1 MPQYRYTY
9 KESVEQSAI
18 NNKTWKIPKSLRNP
32 ESSYLFAETLPPSQR
47 LNDYKYMKLYKKTS
61 YISEICEVSFFI
73 HPSN

>member
-32 ESSYLFAETLPPSQR
+32 ESSYLFAETLPLSQR
-47 LNDYKYMKLYKKTS
+47 LNNCKDIKCFKNL
-61 YISEICEVSFFI
+61 I
-73 HPSN
+73 HHRGV